1 VLSLREAQP
10 KISYSITKSFAFIA
24 FKIKIKLTTFEN
36 TDGYQIIHK
45 WMADKGISPFKF
57 QVETWKKFGNGYSGM
72 VVAPTGFGKTYSV
85 FLALIS
91 DFLNHPEKY
100 GKGLKMI
107 WITPLRSLSK
117 DIAKAMQEAIDEI
130 GLDWAVGVRNGDTDP
145 KVRQQQVKNMPEIL
159 VATPE
164 SLHLLLGQKKH
175 QRFFQDL
182 QTIVIDEWHELLGS
196 KRGVMVELGI
206 SQLKK
211 YVPKLKIWGITAT
224 IGNLDEA
231 MEVLIPYQ
239 VKKTKITAKEKKKI
253 DILSVFPDEVE
264 ILPWAGHLGHK
275 LADKVVPI
283 ILNSNSTIVFTNT
296 RSQSEMWYQLL
307 LEAYPDFA
315 GQIAIH
321 HSSID
326 AHLRIWIEENLSNGK
341 LKAVVSTSS
350 LDLGIDFKPVDTVIQ
365 IGSAKGVA
373 RFLQRAGR
381 SGHSPFEMS
390 KIYCVPT
397 HSLELIEV
405 SALKEA
411 VKNNVIE
418 PRDPQVLCFDVLVQ
432 FLMTLAIGDGF
443 YPDEMFPQIKET
455 FAFQQMTDEEWKNIL
470 DFLTIGGK
478 ALKSYE
484 EFHKVVIDEDGL
496 YKVTSRRISML
507 HRMNMGVIV
516 SDAMLKVK
524 FISGGYIGMVEEYF
538 ISRLKK
544 EDKFIL
550 AGRVLEVAVIKDMT
564 VFVRA
569 SKGKAFAPSYLGG
582 RLPLSSNLGQFLR
595 EKLSGALNPKSSEKE
610 LKFLHPLLANQ
621 EERSH
626 IPEEDE
632 FLVELIKNREGYH
645 LFMYPFE
652 GRLVHEVM
660 AALIAYRISKLAPIS
675 FSMAM
680 NDYGFELFSD
690 KQIPLNEDNLEQ
702 ILTRENLMTDVISS
716 INAAEMAR
724 RKFRDIAVISGMVIQ
739 NFPGQQRSNKS
750 LQSSAGLIFKVLEDY
765 DPDHFLV
772 RQAYTEVFNMQL
784 QEQRLVE
791 AFKRIEKSKIIL
803 KFANS
808 FTPLSFP
815 IKVDSLRQTLSSE
828 DLDSRIKRLV
838 EQAKKVR

>member
-1 VLSLREAQP
+1 MSN
-10 KISYSITKSFAFIA
+10 
-24 FKIKIKLTTFEN
+24 FEN
-36 TDGYQIIHK
+36 TNGFKVIQQ

-57 QVETWKKFGNGYSGM
+57 QVDTWQKFENGYSGM
-72 VVAPTGFGKTYSV
+72 VVAPTGFGKTFSV
-85 FLALIS
+85 FLALITN
-91 DFLNHPEKY
+91 FLNHPEKY
-100 GKGLKMI
+100 KKGLQMI

-117 DIAKAMQEAIDEI
+117 DIAKAMQEAMQEV
-130 GLDWAVGVRNGDTDP
+130 GLDWVVGVRNGDTDP

-159 VATPE
+159 VVTPE
-164 SLHLLLGQKKH
+164 SLHLLLGQKDH
-175 QRFFQDL
+175 ARFFKEMK
-182 QTIVIDEWHELLGS
+182 TIVVDEWHELLGS

-206 SQLKK
+206 SQLTK

-224 IGNLDEA
+224 IGNLDDA
-231 MEVLIPYQ
+231 MEVLIPYDI
-239 VKKTKITAKEKKKI
+239 KKTKITAKEHKKI
-253 DILSVFPDEVE
+253 DILPVFPDEVE
-264 ILPWAGHLGHK
+264 ILPWAGHLGAK
-275 LADKVVPI
+275 LADKIVPI
-283 ILNSNSTIVFTNT
+283 ILDSKSTIVFTNT

-307 LEAYPDFA
+307 LNAYPDFA

-326 AHLRIWIEENLSNGK
+326 AHLRIWIEENLSSGK

-365 IGSAKGVA
+365 VGSAKGVA

-381 SGHSPFEMS
+381 SGHSPFETS

-405 SALKEA
+405 AALKEA
-411 VKNNVIE
+411 VKQKVIE

-443 YPDEMFPQIKET
+443 YPKET
-455 FAFQQMTDEEWKNIL
+455 HERIKKVYAFQEMTDEEWKDIL
-470 DFLTIGGK
+470 DFLTIGGSV
-478 ALKSYE
+478 LKNYE
-484 EFHKVVIDEDGL
+484 EFHKIVIMDDGL
-496 YKVTSRRISML
+496 YKVTSRKIAML

-538 ISRLKK
+538 ISKLKK
-544 EDKFIL
+544 DEKFIL
-550 AGRVLEVAVIKDMT
+550 AGRVLEVAMIKDMT
-564 VFVRA
+564 VYVRA
-569 SKGKAFAPSYLGG
+569 AKGKAFAPSYLGG
-582 RLPLSSNLGQFLR
+582 RLPLSANLGHFLR
-595 EKLSGALNPKSSEKE
+595 EKLSGALDPKASEKE
-610 LKFLHPLLANQ
+610 LKFLHPLLINQ
-621 EERSH
+621 EKNSH
-626 IPEEDE
+626 IPKEDE

-660 AALIAYRISKLAPIS
+660 AALIAYRLSKWAPIS

-690 KQIPLNEDNLEQ
+690 KEIPLNEENLDK

-716 INAAEMAR
+716 INSAEMAR

-739 NFPGQQRSNKS
+739 NYAGKQRSNKS

-765 DPDHFLV
+765 NPNHFLV
-772 RQAYTEVFNMQL
+772 RQAYTEVFNVQL
-784 QEQRLVE
+784 QEQRLME

-803 KFANS
+803 KFSNT

-828 DLDSRIKRLV
+828 GLDARIRRML
-838 EQAKKVR
+838 EQARKYK

>member
-1 VLSLREAQP
+1 ME
-10 KISYSITKSFAFIA
+10 KS
-24 FKIKIKLTTFEN
+24 
-36 TDGYQIIHK
+36 
-45 WMADKGISPFKF
+45 ISPFKF
-57 QVETWKKFGNGYSGM
+57 QVQTWQKFGSGYSGM

-91 DFLNHPEKY
+91 DFLNHPEAY
-100 GKGLKMI
+100 QSGLKMI

-130 GLDWAVGVRNGDTDP
+130 GLDWTVGVRNGDTDP
-145 KVRQQQVKNMPEIL
+145 KIRQQQVKNMPEIL

-164 SLHLLLGQKKH
+164 SLQLLLGQKNH
-175 QRFFQDL
+175 QHFFKNMKA
-182 QTIVIDEWHELLGS
+182 IVVDEWHELLGS
-196 KRGVMVELGI
+196 KRGVLVELGI
-206 SQLKK
+206 SQLRK

-231 MEVLIPYQ
+231 MEVLIPYNI
-239 VKKTKITAKEKKKI
+239 KKTKITAKEHKKI
-253 DILSVFPDEVE
+253 EILPVFPDEVE
-264 ILPWAGHLGHK
+264 ILPWAGHLGQK

-283 ILNSNSTIVFTNT
+283 ILNSKSTIVFTNT

-307 LEAYPDFA
+307 LNVYPDFA

-326 AHLRIWIEENLSNGK
+326 SELRSWIEENLSSGK

-381 SGHSPFEMS
+381 SGHSPFETS

-411 VKNNVIE
+411 VKQNVIE
-418 PRDPQVLCFDVLVQ
+418 PREPQVLCFDVLVQ

-443 YPDEMFPQIKET
+443 YPQETYERIRQIYT
-455 FAFQQMTDEEWKNIL
+455 FQEITDEEWKSVIE
-470 DFLTIGGK
+470 FLTIGGS

-484 EFHKVVIDEDGL
+484 EYHKVVVMEDGL
-496 YKVTSRRISML
+496 HKVTSRRIAML
-507 HRMNMGVIV
+507 HRMNMGAIV

-544 EDKFIL
+544 EEKFIL
-550 AGRVLEVAVIKDMT
+550 AGKVLEVAMIKDMT

-569 SKGKAFAPSYLGG
+569 SKGKAQAPSYLGG

-595 EKLSGALNPKSSEKE
+595 EKLSIALNPKASEKE
-610 LKFLHPLLANQ
+610 LKFLHPLLINQ

-626 IPEEDE
+626 IPKEDE
-632 FLVELIKNREGYH
+632 FLVEMIKTREGYH

-660 AALIAYRISKLAPIS
+660 AALIAFRISKLAPIS

-690 KQIPLNEDNLEQ
+690 KEIPLNEKNLDK

-724 RKFRDIAVISGMVIQ
+724 RKFRDIAVISGMVVQ

-750 LQSSAGLIFKVLEDY
+750 LQSSAGLIFKVLEDH
-765 DPDHFLV
+765 DPNHFLV

-784 QEQRLVE
+784 QEYRLVE
-791 AFKRIEKSKIIL
+791 AFKRIEKSKIVL
-803 KFANS
+803 KYANA

-815 IKVDSLRQTLSSE
+815 IKVDSLRQTLTSE
-828 DLDSRIKRLV
+828 DLDARIQKLIL
-838 EQAKKVR
+838 QARKIK

>member
-1 VLSLREAQP
+1 
-10 KISYSITKSFAFIA
+10 
-24 FKIKIKLTTFEN
+24 
-36 TDGYQIIHK
+36 
-45 WMADKGISPFKF
+45 
-57 QVETWKKFGNGYSGM
+57 
-72 VVAPTGFGKTYSV
+72 
-85 FLALIS
+85 
-91 DFLNHPEKY
+91 
-100 GKGLKMI
+100 MI

-175 QRFFQDL
+175 QRFFQNL

-206 SQLKK
+206 SQLRK
-211 YVPKLKIWGITAT
+211 YIPKLKIWGITAT

-231 MEVLIPYQ
+231 MEVLIPYH

-307 LEAYPDFA
+307 LDAYPDFA

-381 SGHSPFEMS
+381 SGHSPFETS

-550 AGRVLEVAVIKDMT
+550 AGRVLEVAMIKDMT

-690 KQIPLNEDNLEQ
+690 KQIPLNEDNLEK

-772 RQAYTEVFNMQL
+772 RQSYTEVFNMQL

>member
-1 VLSLREAQP
+1 
-10 KISYSITKSFAFIA
+10 
-24 FKIKIKLTTFEN
+24 
-36 TDGYQIIHK
+36 
-45 WMADKGISPFKF
+45 MADKGNSPFKF
-57 QVETWKKFGNGYSGM
+57 QVDTWQKFENGYSGM
-72 VVAPTGFGKTYSV
+72 VIAPTGFGKTFSV
-85 FLALIS
+85 FLALLTH
-91 DFLNHPEKY
+91 FLNHPEKY

-130 GLDWAVGVRNGDTDP
+130 GLDWSVGVRNGDTDP

-159 VATPE
+159 VVTPE
-164 SLHLLLGQKKH
+164 SLHLLLGQKNH
-175 QRFFQDL
+175 ERFFKEL
-182 QTIVIDEWHELLGS
+182 KTIVVDEWHELLGS

-206 SQLKK
+206 SQLTK
-211 YVPKLKIWGITAT
+211 YVPKMKIWGITAT

-231 MEVLIPYQ
+231 MDVLIPYDI
-239 VKKTKITAKEKKKI
+239 KKTKITAKEQKKI
-253 DILSVFPDEVE
+253 DILPVFPDEVE
-264 ILPWAGHLGHK
+264 ILPWAGHLGAK
-275 LADKVVPI
+275 LADKIVPI
-283 ILNSNSTIVFTNT
+283 ILESKSTIVFTNT

-326 AHLRIWIEENLSNGK
+326 AHLRIWIEENLSSGK

-381 SGHSPFEMS
+381 SGHSPFETS

-405 SALKEA
+405 AALKEA
-411 VKNNVIE
+411 VKQKVIE

-432 FLMTLAIGDGF
+432 FLMTLAVGDGF
-443 YPDEMFPQIKET
+443 YPQELHERIKKVY
-455 FAFQQMTDEEWKNIL
+455 AFQEMTDEEWKSIL
-470 DFLTIGGK
+470 DFLTIGGSV
-478 ALKSYE
+478 LKSYE
-484 EFHKVVIDEDGL
+484 EFHKIVIQEDGL
-496 YKVTSRRISML
+496 YKVTSRKIAML

-538 ISRLKK
+538 ISKLKK
-544 EDKFIL
+544 DEKFIL
-550 AGRVLEVAVIKDMT
+550 AGRVLEVAMIKDMT

-569 SKGKAFAPSYLGG
+569 AKGKAFAPSYLGG

-595 EKLSGALNPKSSEKE
+595 EKLSGALNPKASEKE
-610 LKFLHPLLANQ
+610 LKFLHPLLINQ

-626 IPEEDE
+626 IPKDDE

-660 AALIAYRISKLAPIS
+660 SALIAYRISKLAPIS

-690 KQIPLNEDNLEQ
+690 KEIPLNDENLHK
-702 ILTRENLMTDVISS
+702 ILSRENLMTDVISS
-716 INAAEMAR
+716 INSAEMAR

-739 NFPGQQRSNKS
+739 NYAGKQRSNKS

-765 DPDHFLV
+765 DPNHFLV
-772 RQAYTEVFNMQL
+772 RQAYTEVFNAQL

-803 KFANS
+803 KFANT

-828 DLDSRIKRLV
+828 GLDARIQKLIQ
-838 EQAKKVR
+838 QAKKGK

>member
-1 VLSLREAQP
+1 MSN
-10 KISYSITKSFAFIA
+10 
-24 FKIKIKLTTFEN
+24 FEN
-36 TDGYQIIHK
+36 TNGFKVIQQ
-45 WMADKGISPFKF
+45 WMADKGNSPFKF
-57 QVETWKKFGNGYSGM
+57 QVDTWQKFENGYSGM
-72 VVAPTGFGKTYSV
+72 VIAPTGFGKTFSV
-85 FLALIS
+85 FLALLTH
-91 DFLNHPEKY
+91 FLNHPEKY

-130 GLDWAVGVRNGDTDP
+130 GLDWSVGVRNGDTDP

-159 VATPE
+159 VVTPE
-164 SLHLLLGQKKH
+164 SLHLLLGQKNH
-175 QRFFQDL
+175 ERFFKEL
-182 QTIVIDEWHELLGS
+182 KTIVVDEWHELLGS

-206 SQLKK
+206 SQLTK
-211 YVPKLKIWGITAT
+211 YVPKMKIWGITAT

-231 MEVLIPYQ
+231 IDVLIPYDI
-239 VKKTKITAKEKKKI
+239 KKTKITAKEQKKI
-253 DILSVFPDEVE
+253 DILPVFPDEVE
-264 ILPWAGHLGHK
+264 ILPWAGHLGAK
-275 LADKVVPI
+275 LADKIVPI
-283 ILNSNSTIVFTNT
+283 ILESKSTIVFTNT

-307 LEAYPDFA
+307 LQAYPDFA

-326 AHLRIWIEENLSNGK
+326 AHLRIWIEENLSSGK

-381 SGHSPFEMS
+381 SGHSPFETS

-405 SALKEA
+405 AALKEA
-411 VKNNVIE
+411 VKQKVIE
-418 PRDPQVLCFDVLVQ
+418 PRDPQILCFDVLVQ
-432 FLMTLAIGDGF
+432 FLMTLAVGDGF
-443 YPDEMFPQIKET
+443 YPQEVYKRIKKVY
-455 FAFQQMTDEEWKNIL
+455 AFQEMTDEEWKSIL
-470 DFLTIGGK
+470 DFLTIGGSV
-478 ALKSYE
+478 LKSYE
-484 EFHKVVIDEDGL
+484 EFHKIVIQEDGL
-496 YKVTSRRISML
+496 YKVTSRKIAML

-538 ISRLKK
+538 ISKLKK
-544 EDKFIL
+544 DEKFIL
-550 AGRVLEVAVIKDMT
+550 AGRVLEVAMIKDMT

-569 SKGKAFAPSYLGG
+569 AKGKAFAPSYLGG

-595 EKLSGALNPKSSEKE
+595 EKLSGALNPKASEKE
-610 LKFLHPLLANQ
+610 LKFLHPLLMNQ

-626 IPEEDE
+626 IPKNDE

-660 AALIAYRISKLAPIS
+660 SALIAYRISKLAPIS

-690 KQIPLNEDNLEQ
+690 KEIPLNDENLHK
-702 ILTRENLMTDVISS
+702 ILSRENLMTDVISS
-716 INAAEMAR
+716 INSAEMAR

-739 NFPGQQRSNKS
+739 NYAGKQRSNKS

-765 DPDHFLV
+765 DPNHFLV
-772 RQAYTEVFNMQL
+772 RQAYTEVFNAQL

-803 KFANS
+803 KFANT

-828 DLDSRIKRLV
+828 GLDARIQKLIQ
-838 EQAKKVR
+838 QAKKGK

>member
-1 VLSLREAQP
+1 
-10 KISYSITKSFAFIA
+10 
-24 FKIKIKLTTFEN
+24 
-36 TDGYQIIHK
+36 
-45 WMADKGISPFKF
+45 
-57 QVETWKKFGNGYSGM
+57 M

-100 GKGLKMI
+100 KTGLKMI

-164 SLHLLLGQKKH
+164 SLQLLLGQKNH
-175 QRFFQDL
+175 QRFFKNL
-182 QTIVIDEWHELLGS
+182 QTIVVDEWHELLGS
-196 KRGVMVELGI
+196 KRGVLVELGI
-206 SQLKK
+206 SQLIK

-231 MEVLIPYQ
+231 MEVLIPYPI
-239 VKKTKITAKEKKKI
+239 KKTKVTAKEHKKI

-264 ILPWAGHLGHK
+264 VLPWAGHLGQK

-283 ILNSNSTIVFTNT
+283 ILESKSTIVFTNT

-307 LEAYPDFA
+307 LNAYPDFA

-326 AHLRIWIEENLSNGK
+326 SELRNWIEENLSSGK

-381 SGHSPFEMS
+381 SGHSPFETS

-405 SALKEA
+405 AALKEA
-411 VKNNVIE
+411 IKQNVIE
-418 PRDPQVLCFDVLVQ
+418 PREPQVLCFDVLVQ
-432 FLMTLAIGDGF
+432 FLMTLAIGNGF
-443 YPDEMFPQIKET
+443 YPEETYERIKQVYT
-455 FAFQQMTDEEWKNIL
+455 FQEITDEEWKSIIE
-470 DFLTIGGK
+470 FLTIGGS

-484 EFHKVVIDEDGL
+484 EYHKVVVMEDGL
-496 YKVTSRRISML
+496 HKVTSRRIAML
-507 HRMNMGVIV
+507 HRMNMGAIV

-544 EDKFIL
+544 EEKFIL
-550 AGRVLEVAVIKDMT
+550 AGRVLEVAMIKDMT

-569 SKGKAFAPSYLGG
+569 SKGKAQAPSYLGG

-595 EKLSGALNPKSSEKE
+595 EKLSIALNPKASEKE
-610 LKFLHPLLANQ
+610 LKFLHPLLMNQ

-626 IPEEDE
+626 IPKDDE
-632 FLVELIKNREGYH
+632 FLVEMIKNREGYH

-660 AALIAYRISKLAPIS
+660 AALIAFRISKLAPIS

-690 KQIPLNEDNLEQ
+690 KEIPLNEENLDK
-702 ILTRENLMTDVISS
+702 ILTRENLMNDVISS

-724 RKFRDIAVISGMVIQ
+724 RKFRDIAVISGMVVQ

-750 LQSSAGLIFKVLEDY
+750 LQSSAGLIFKVLEDH
-765 DPDHFLV
+765 DPNHFLV

-808 FTPLSFP
+808 FTALSFP
-815 IKVDSLRQTLSSE
+815 IKVDSLRQTLTSE
-828 DLDSRIKRLV
+828 DLDARIQKLI
-838 EQAKKVR
+838 QQSKKVK

>member
-1 VLSLREAQP
+1 
-10 KISYSITKSFAFIA
+10 
-24 FKIKIKLTTFEN
+24 
-36 TDGYQIIHK
+36 
-45 WMADKGISPFKF
+45 MADKSNSPFKF
-57 QVETWKKFGNGYSGM
+57 QVDTWQKFENGYSGM
-72 VVAPTGFGKTYSV
+72 VIAPTGFGKTFSV
-85 FLALIS
+85 FLALLTH
-91 DFLNHPEKY
+91 FLNHPEQY

-159 VATPE
+159 VVTPE
-164 SLHLLLGQKKH
+164 SLHLLLGQKNH
-175 QRFFQDL
+175 ERFFKEL
-182 QTIVIDEWHELLGS
+182 KTIVVDEWHELLGS

-206 SQLKK
+206 SQLTK
-211 YVPKLKIWGITAT
+211 YAPKMKIWGITAT

-231 MEVLIPYQ
+231 MDVLIPYDI
-239 VKKTKITAKEKKKI
+239 KKTKITAKEQKKI
-253 DILSVFPDEVE
+253 DILPVFPDEVE
-264 ILPWAGHLGHK
+264 ILPWAGHLGAK
-275 LADKVVPI
+275 LADKIVPI
-283 ILNSNSTIVFTNT
+283 ILESKSTIVFTNT

-326 AHLRIWIEENLSNGK
+326 AHLRIWIEENLSCGK

-381 SGHSPFEMS
+381 SGHSPFETS

-405 SALKEA
+405 AALKEA
-411 VKNNVIE
+411 VKQKVIE

-432 FLMTLAIGDGF
+432 FLMTLAVGDGF
-443 YPDEMFPQIKET
+443 YPQEVYKRIKKVY
-455 FAFQQMTDEEWKNIL
+455 AFKEMTDEEWKSIL
-470 DFLTIGGK
+470 DFLTIGGSV
-478 ALKSYE
+478 LKSYE
-484 EFHKVVIDEDGL
+484 EFHKIVIQEDGL
-496 YKVTSRRISML
+496 YKVTSRKIAML

-538 ISRLKK
+538 ISKLKK
-544 EDKFIL
+544 DEKFIL
-550 AGRVLEVAVIKDMT
+550 AGRVLEVAMNKDMT

-569 SKGKAFAPSYLGG
+569 AKGKAFAPSYLGG

-595 EKLSGALNPKSSEKE
+595 EKLSGALNPKASEKE
-610 LKFLHPLLANQ
+610 LKFLHPLLMNQ

-626 IPEEDE
+626 IPKEDE

-660 AALIAYRISKLAPIS
+660 SALIAYRISKLAPIS

-690 KQIPLNEDNLEQ
+690 KEIPLNDENLHK
-702 ILTRENLMTDVISS
+702 ILSRENLMTDVISS
-716 INAAEMAR
+716 INSAEMAR

-739 NFPGQQRSNKS
+739 NYAGKQRSNKS

-765 DPDHFLV
+765 DPNHFLV
-772 RQAYTEVFNMQL
+772 RQAYTEVFNAQL

-803 KFANS
+803 KFANT

-828 DLDSRIKRLV
+828 GLDTRIQKLIQ
-838 EQAKKVR
+838 QAKKGK

>member
-1 VLSLREAQP
+1 MSN
-10 KISYSITKSFAFIA
+10 
-24 FKIKIKLTTFEN
+24 FEN
-36 TDGYQIIHK
+36 TDGFKIIQN
-45 WMADKGISPFKF
+45 WMMEKSISPFKF
-57 QVETWKKFGNGYSGM
+57 QIDTWQKFGNGYSGM

-100 GKGLKMI
+100 KTGLKMI

-130 GLDWAVGVRNGDTDP
+130 GLDWTVGVRNGDTDP
-145 KVRQQQVKNMPEIL
+145 KIRQQQVKNMPDIL

-164 SLHLLLGQKKH
+164 SLHLLLGQKNH
-175 QRFFQDL
+175 QRFFKNL
-182 QTIVIDEWHELLGS
+182 QCIVIDEWHELLGS
-196 KRGVMVELGI
+196 KRGVMMELGI
-206 SQLKK
+206 SRLRT
-211 YVPKLKIWGITAT
+211 YVPKMKIWGITAT

-231 MEVLIPYQ
+231 MEVLIPYPI
-239 VKKTKITAKEKKKI
+239 KKTKVTAKEHKKI
-253 DILSVFPDEVE
+253 EILPVFPDEVE
-264 ILPWAGHLGHK
+264 ILPWAGHLGQK

-283 ILNSNSTIVFTNT
+283 ILNSNSAIVFTNT

-307 LEAYPDFA
+307 LNAYPDFA

-381 SGHSPFEMS
+381 SGHSPFETS

-405 SALKEA
+405 AALKEA
-411 VKNNVIE
+411 VKQNVIE
-418 PRDPQVLCFDVLVQ
+418 PREPQVLCFDVLVQ
-432 FLMTLAIGDGF
+432 FLMTLAVGDGF
-443 YPDEMFPQIKET
+443 YPDQVYPKIKET
-455 FAFQQMTDEEWKNIL
+455 YAFREITEDEWKSIL

-478 ALKSYE
+478 ALKNYE
-484 EFHKVVIDEDGL
+484 EFHKIDIQEDSL
-496 YKVTSRRISML
+496 YKVTSRRIAML

-544 EDKFIL
+544 DEKFIL
-550 AGRVLEVAVIKDMT
+550 AGRVLEVAMIKDMT
-564 VFVRA
+564 VYVRA

-582 RLPLSSNLGQFLR
+582 RLPLSSNLGHFLR
-595 EKLSGALNPKSSEKE
+595 EKLSGALNPKASEKE
-610 LKFLHPLLANQ
+610 LKFLHPLLVNQ

-626 IPEEDE
+626 IPREDE

-690 KQIPLNEDNLEQ
+690 KEIPLNEDNLHK
-702 ILTRENLMTDVISS
+702 ILSKENLMNDVISS

-765 DPDHFLV
+765 DPNHFLV
-772 RQAYTEVFNMQL
+772 RQAYTEVFNAQL
-784 QEQRLVE
+784 QEVRLVE

-803 KFANS
+803 KLANA

-815 IKVDSLRQTLSSE
+815 IKVDSLRQTLTSE
-828 DLDSRIKRLV
+828 NLDARIQKLIQ
-838 EQAKKVR
+838 QAKRN